1 MKELKEFLCKIR
13 SDELNKTLFRVI
25 CENIEQL
32 GDMEEETISEI
43 LEEEIETFECG
54 NIISLFL
61 DELGLNLDEFGF
73 EKSETSDFGY
83 EMESESESNTETFEA
98 LFEDIN
104 EFVSTCAGIAFENDG
119 VLEACPIL
127 LSMPLGVN
135 G

>member
-1 MKELKEFLCKIR
+1 MKGLKEFFCKIKN
-13 SDELNKTLFRVI
+13 DELNKTLFRVI

-32 GDMEEETISEI
+32 GDMEEETITEI

-73 EKSETSDFGY
+73 EKSEISDFGY
-83 EMESESESNTETFEA
+83 KMESENESNSETFEA

-104 EFVSTCAGIAFENDG
+104 EFVSACAEIAFVNDG
-119 VLEACPIL
+119 LLEISPTL
-127 LSMPLGVN
+127 TMSWN
-135 G
+135 DF